1 MLENETTG
9 VVSRKSSIAARASPS
24 SSPYLNFVSP
34 PAADENGNA
43 YTILLPD
50 VAAPTPTQRQF
61 QVEVDQA
68 GPTHYVNLV
77 VIPEPGVALLGA
89 VALAGLAG
97 LLVRRRR

>member
-1 MLENETTG
+1 MTSLTLDGTLNVLDLGPGSFAGATSGTWRLIEFSGGLTDNG
-9 VVSRKSSIAARASPS
+9 LALGSLPALPS
-24 SSPYLNFVSP
+24 GY
-34 PAADENGNA
+34 
-43 YTILLPD
+43 
-50 VAAPTPTQRQF
+50 QF